1 MTADILRNDPGN
13 ALNAL
18 KSRAR
23 STPSERL
30 AGIEAVGFG
39 VALAIWIWFPE
50 RWKVAFPFLALSA
63 FGLWG
68 ITDRTL
74 LSGWRHIPRPLR
86 YLLRAMRWIFAAAG
100 LAAATIALYLMFG
113 VLLGTVVS

>member
-18 KSRAR
+18 KARAR

-30 AGIEAVGFG
+30 AGIEATGLG
-39 VALAIWIWFPE
+39 VALSVWIWFPE
-50 RWKVAFPFLALSA
+50 KWVVALPFLALSA

-74 LSGWRHIPRPLR
+74 ASGWRKIPVPLR

-100 LAAATIALYLMFG
+100 VIAAMTTIYAIFG
-113 VLLGTVVS
+113 VLIGSGIY

>member
-13 ALNAL
+13 VLNAL
-18 KSRAR
+18 KARAR

-30 AGIEAVGFG
+30 AQIEAVGLG
-39 VALAIWIWFPE
+39 IALAIWIWFPE
-50 RWKVAFPFLALSA
+50 RWAIAFPFLALSA

-74 LSGWRHIPRPLR
+74 LSGWRHIPVPLR
-86 YLLRAMRWIFAAAG
+86 YLLRAMRWIFAASG
-100 LAAATIALYLMFG
+100 VVAAIATLYLTSG
-113 VLLGTVVS
+113 LLLGSGIY